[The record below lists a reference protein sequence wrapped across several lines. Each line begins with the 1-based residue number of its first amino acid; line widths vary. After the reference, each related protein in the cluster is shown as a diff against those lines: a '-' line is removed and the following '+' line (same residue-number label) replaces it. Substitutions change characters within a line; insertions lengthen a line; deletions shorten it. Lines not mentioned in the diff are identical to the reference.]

1 MLDRTADLPMDR
13 IRQFCETHHVR
24 RLRLFGSIL
33 RSDFKPDSDI
43 DVLVEF
49 EPGTPVTFFD
59 MVNMQTQLESILGR
73 KVDFLTPGFLSEH
86 FRQQTLDEAQTIYER
101 R

>member
-1 MLDRTADLPMDR
+1 MLDRTAALPVDQ
-13 IRQFCETHHVR
+13 IRLFCEAHHIR
-24 RLRLFGSIL
+24 KLHLFGSIL
-33 RSDFKPDSDI
+33 RDDFRPDSDI

-49 EPGTPVTFFD
+49 EPGMPVTFFD
-59 MVNMQTQLESILGR
+59 MVDMQEQLESILGR

-86 FRQQTLDEAQTIYER
+86 FRQQTLEEAQTIYDR